1 MIKTGNFVYAL
12 KPSIVKQVWLW
23 NIAYKNVC
31 NIINWLM
38 AFVPLGIRIQLDLI
52 CNKLFKSRHY
62 V

>member
-1 MIKTGNFVYAL
+1 MHSSPQLLNRSGCGT
-12 KPSIVKQVWLW
+12 
-23 NIAYKNVC
+23 YKNVC